1 MAAVWV
7 RVASARVRLL
17 LAASHLSGR
26 MNCEG
31 YHEIENIIAST
42 GLEYYEGVSFREDR
56 RYFLKGT
63 VG

>member
-7 RVASARVRLL
+7 RVTSARVRLL
-17 LAASHLSGR
+17 LAASHLSSR
-26 MNCEG
+26 ISCEG
-31 YHEIENIIAST
+31 YHEIENIT
-42 GLEYYEGVSFREDR
+42 VLVGLEYEEGQFFRADK

>member
-26 MNCEG
+26 MNCEE
-31 YHEIENIIAST
+31 YYEIENIT
-42 GLEYYEGVSFREDR
+42 VLVGLEYEEGQSFRADE